1 MRGADRQQ
9 QKGAALQAGA
19 IPMHQTPTQDYF
31 ARRHRESV
39 ERADR
44 ATDPAIGKV
53 HREFAQR
60 YAAKLDGDM
69 SPLRS

>member
-1 MRGADRQQ
+1 
-9 QKGAALQAGA
+9 
-19 IPMHQTPTQDYF
+19 MHQTPTQDYL

-44 ATDPAIGKV
+44 ATDPAIGRV